1 MQLALSRWFAGKSQ
15 KPVRRKE
22 RASWTLTRLEDRTVP
37 ALTDPAVAV
46 GAGSGHEP
54 FVNIYDGSGN
64 LLVTFNAY
72 DTTFLDGVNTVL
84 ADINNDGVMDRVI
97 TGAGQGGAPHVKI
110 FDIGALT
117 AAASPTTHL
126 VTDPRPL
133 SEFMAYDVLFRG
145 GVNVGTGDVDGDGA
159 ADIITGAGPTGGP
172 HVKVFSGADGGQT
185 LLESFFPYDTA
196 FQGGVRVAGADLGGD
211 NGGDPG
217 SHKGTAEIITT
228 PGPGGS
234 ANVRMWRHITGD
246 LTPSNIGN
254 LSGDQVFPGFFGGTF
269 VTGGFFT
276 HNHSGPEP
284 GSNPPAEDFVFAD
297 IAVSAD
303 FGGGPQVR
311 IFRLDTV
318 DPTTNQFIFV
328 PANNIVPGDAV
339 GADPDANYQA
349 QYPLTSFFPYSVNF
363 RGGARVALVYD
374 LNGDGRDELA
384 TAPGP
389 TGSSEIRVISGHAA
403 SENDSLLHFQAFPV
417 NDGTGASF
425 G

>member
-22 RASWTLTRLEDRTVP
+22 RAAWNLTRLEDRTVP
-37 ALTDPAVAV
+37 ALTDPALAV
-46 GAGSGHEP
+46 GGGPGHEP
-54 FVNIYDGSGN
+54 FVNVYDGSGN

-72 DTTFLDGVNTVL
+72 DTTFLDGVSVVL
-84 ADINNDGVMDRVI
+84 ADSNGDGVMDQVF
-97 TGAGQGGAPHVKI
+97 TGAGQGGAPHVKM
-110 FDIGALT
+110 FDIAALVN
-117 AAASPTTHL
+117 AASPTTH
-126 VTDPRPL
+126 VVNDPRPL

-145 GVNVGTGDVDGDGA
+145 GVNVGAGDVDGDGV
-159 ADIITGAGPTGGP
+159 ADVITGAGPTGGP

-185 LLESFFPYDTA
+185 LLQSFFPYDLS

-211 NGGDPG
+211 NGGVAG
-217 SHKGTAEIITT
+217 SHQGTAEIITT
-228 PGPGGS
+228 PGPGGG

-246 LTPSNIGN
+246 LTPTNIGN
-254 LSGDQVFPGFFGGTF
+254 LSGDQVFPDFFGGSF

-276 HNHSGPEP
+276 KNHDEAG
-284 GSNPPAEDFVFAD
+284 FLFAD

-303 FGGGPQVR
+303 VGGGPQVR

-318 DPTTNQFIFV
+318 DPTTNQFIYV
-328 PANNIVPGDAV
+328 PANNIVPGDIV

-349 QYPLTSFFPYSVNF
+349 NYPLTSFFPYSVAF
-363 RGGARVALVYD
+363 RGGARVGTVYD

-384 TAPGP
+384 TSPGP

-403 SENDSLLHFQAFPV
+403 SQDDSILHFQAFPV
-417 NDGTGASF
+417 NDGTGANV